1 MACRETTGPVH
12 LNLPKSLDLT
22 DKSQV
27 CVTKLIPILD
37 EAQLCEEEP
46 KMACRETTGPVHL
59 NPPKSLELTDESQV

>member
-37 EAQLCEEEP
+37 EAQLCEEP

-59 NPPKSLELTDESQV
+59 NLPKSLDLAGGSQV